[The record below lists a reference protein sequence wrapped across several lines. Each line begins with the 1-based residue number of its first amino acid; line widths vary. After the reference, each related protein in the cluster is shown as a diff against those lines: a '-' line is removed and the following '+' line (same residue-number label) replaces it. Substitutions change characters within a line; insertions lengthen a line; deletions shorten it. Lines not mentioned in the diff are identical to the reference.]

1 MRLLVMS
8 RVNETALLIA
18 IGTDLLG
25 SRDALRNA
33 LDAGQSEFDSWV
45 AGTAAPQGAT
55 YLKLL
60 KLVVE
65 LQKARV
71 TEQNRRWA
79 KLHAE
84 LSKG

>member
-1 MRLLVMS
+1 MS

-25 SRDALRNA
+25 SQSALRTA
-33 LDAGQSEFDSWV
+33 LDVGQSEFDGWV
-45 AGTAAPQGAT
+45 MGIATPQGAT
-55 YLKLL
+55 YVKLL

-65 LQKARV
+65 SQKARV

-84 LSKG
+84 LTGKG